1 MQEKFA
7 FQSSEND
14 LESIRRFGEENG
26 ISRRCSKKYQ
36 CLTYAVY
43 LLDKYKLSADHQT
56 VIKAAYD
63 ELVKERAGLTDRVK
77 EKELKRDE
85 LTMRSLR
92 RNLNSLPML
101 SSRLVKLIPC

>member
-1 MQEKFA
+1 MSHFHA
-7 FQSSEND
+7 F
-14 LESIRRFGEENG
+14 
-26 ISRRCSKKYQ
+26 
-36 CLTYAVY
+36 Y

-63 ELVKERAGLTDRVK
+63 KLVKERAVLTDRVK

-85 LTMRSLR
+85 LTMQSLR

-101 SSRLVKLIPC
+101 SSRFSEINSMLTDEKEELSLLCGKS